1 MWEKI
6 KNILYRNLNMSFGLS
21 GQNAILKFGD
31 LETTGEWS
39 CLQILTSEA
48 YFSFTIDGVSIADSS
63 EYLPAAG
70 NYIGLIIYGKIT
82 SCEILGGDTSVRLYA
97 GTNLGL

>member
-21 GQNAILKFGD
+21 GLNKTVTVG
-31 LETTGEWS
+31 EHTGEWS
-39 CLQILTSEA
+39 CLQILTPA
-48 YFSFTIDGVSIADSS
+48 VDFTAIIDGVEFNGSTLLDGTA
-63 EYLPAAG
+63 
-70 NYIGLIIYGKIT
+70 NYTGVIIYGRIT
-82 SCEILGGDTSVRLYA
+82 LVYVNAGTIRLYA

>member
-21 GQNAILKFGD
+21 GLNKTVTTG
-31 LETTGEWS
+31 EHTGEWS
-39 CLQILTSEA
+39 CLQILTPFPEFVA
-48 YFSFTIDGVSIADSS
+48 TIDGVEFLSAGLLDSS
-63 EYLPAAG
+63 A
-70 NYIGLIIYGKIT
+70 NYTGVIIYGRIT
-82 SCEILGGDTSVRLYA
+82 TITVSSGTVRLYA

>member
-21 GQNAILKFGD
+21 GLNKSLNFVDSFA
-31 LETTGEWS
+31 EGEWS

-48 YFSFTIDGVSIADSS
+48 DFYATIDGVVFTSTDF
-63 EYLPAAG
+63 LPASG
-70 NYIGLIIYGKIT
+70 NYTGLIIYGRIT
-82 SCEILGGDTSVRLYA
+82 DCNINGTNTAVKLYA

>member
-21 GQNAILKFGD
+21 GLNKSLNFVDPYA
-31 LETTGEWS
+31 EGEWS

-48 YFSFTIDGVSIADSS
+48 DFSATIDDVAFTSNY
-63 EYLPAAG
+63 YLPSSG
-70 NYIGLIIYGKIT
+70 NYTGLIIYGRIT
-82 SCEILGGDTSVRLYA
+82 NCNINGTSTAVRLYA
-97 GTNLGL
+97 GSNLGL